1 MFSKLALYNGQ
12 LRTTLLLV
20 SDVCKHVTSLSV
32 PRVSY
37 LSMSK
42 FPSIAK
48 IEQTLSNREENF
60 LLMRQNLFYFSGAGK
75 FCLAHG
81 LGQLTR
87 DVKSDVRTLN
97 FGSDVIFAPPQKYR
111 MMFGKGRYVKNE
123 RNDE

>member
-1 MFSKLALYNGQ
+1 M
-12 LRTTLLLV
+12 
-20 SDVCKHVTSLSV
+20 TSLSV

-60 LLMRQNLFYFSGAGK
+60 LPMRQNLFYFSGAGN

-81 LGQLTR
+81 LGRLTR

-97 FGSDVIFAPPQKYR
+97 FGSDVIFAPPQKIPNDVR
-111 MMFGKGRYVKNE
+111 KNLII
-123 RNDE
+123 